1 MATFKSNLA
10 KKKTLQ
16 RALYDG
22 QEYSVTGIIK
32 LPSGTVLTAADTLE
46 FVPVGEN
53 QVIHKIG
60 VMGLGTDLVTADF
73 FVGRTQILDS
83 HGNPKTVERRGPNG
97 EAGTKF
103 TSPATD
109 TDRYIST
116 ETVAAGYV
124 EEEPELIE
132 KTLGPTM
139 VSLTVGT
146 GDTLTA
152 DAEIHVTVW
161 LKGEHNTDAVNA
173 EYLQSYADNGYLI
186 ALAAPAE

>member
-1 MATFKSNLA
+1 MAIFKSNLA

-60 VMGLGTDLVTADF
+60 VMGLGTDLATADF

-83 HGNPKTVERRGPNG
+83 QDNPKTVERRGPNG

-103 TSPATD
+103 ESPTAD
-109 TDRYIST
+109 PDRYIAT
-116 ETVAAGYV
+116 AAVAAGYV
-124 EEEPELIE
+124 EAEPAVIE
-132 KTLGPTM
+132 KTPGPTM
-139 VSLTVGT
+139 VSLTVDT

-152 DAEIHVTVW
+152 DAELHVTVW

-186 ALAAPAE
+186 GQ